1 MLLPVCKNIV
11 QSINLNLLIFSMKN
25 NYDYFV
31 IDTVTV
37 RKELEET

>member
-25 NYDYFV
+25 NYGYFV

-37 RKELEET
+37 RKELEGK